1 MKDLFKTFSISIIVG
16 IVLTIS
22 IAIIGPNTYEKITD
36 TTTAENITVK
46 QIHTLIVE
54 HIEDENLGIKPGTP
68 EYTEYLMSM
77 MTDGVDEEL
86 LAEPYYNEI
95 LVYAANYVTEFPQV
109 DSTSITAKLGLFEE
123 IPKSMIN
130 KKISELKDGSSSD
143 EYVEVGIV

>member
-1 MKDLFKTFSISIIVG
+1 MKDLFKTFGISIIVG
-16 IVLTIS
+16 IVITIL
-22 IAIIGPNTYEKITD
+22 IAIIGPNTCEKITD

-77 MTDGVDEEL
+77 LTDGVDEEL
-86 LAEPYYNEI
+86 LSEPYYNEI

-109 DSTSITAKLGLFEE
+109 DSTSITAKLGLFEK

-143 EYVEVGIV
+143 EYVEVGVV

>member
-1 MKDLFKTFSISIIVG
+1 MKDLFKTFGISIIVG
-16 IVLTIS
+16 ILLTIS
-22 IAIIGPNTYEKITD
+22 IAIIGPNTYEKITN

-54 HIEDENLGIKPGTP
+54 HIEDENLEIKPGTP

-77 MTDGVDEEL
+77 LTDGVDEEL

-95 LVYAANYVTEFPQV
+95 LVYAANYVTEFPQM
-109 DSTSITAKLGLFEE
+109 DSASITAKLWLFEE

-130 KKISELKDGSSSD
+130 NKISELKDGSSSD

>member
-1 MKDLFKTFSISIIVG
+1 MKNLFKTFGISIIVG

-54 HIEDENLGIKPGTP
+54 HIEDENLEIKPGTP

-77 MTDGVDEEL
+77 LTDGVDEEL
-86 LAEPYYNEI
+86 LSKPFYNEI

-130 KKISELKDGSSSD
+130 KKISELKDNSSSD
-143 EYVEVGIV
+143 E